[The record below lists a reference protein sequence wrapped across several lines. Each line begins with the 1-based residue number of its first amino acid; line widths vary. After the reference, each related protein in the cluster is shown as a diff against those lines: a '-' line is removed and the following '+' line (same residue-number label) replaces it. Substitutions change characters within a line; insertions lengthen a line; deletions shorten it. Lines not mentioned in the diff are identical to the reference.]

1 MKMKKLLFKGCATAI
16 ATPFTETGVNFDEF
30 GKLIDFQISEGIDAL
45 VVCGTTG
52 ESATMTDTER
62 KETMKFAV
70 DRVAKRVPVIL
81 GTGSNCTKNAIE
93 LTKYAELIGA
103 DGALVVTPF
112 YNKTTQDGL
121 IKHYEAIASSTTLP
135 IIVYSVP
142 SRTGVNVTPNT
153 CLELSKIPNIV
164 GIKEASGNLSQVAEI
179 AALCGDNLH
188 IYSGNDDQVLPT
200 LSLGGKG
207 VISVIS
213 NIAPKKFTTMVHD
226 FFNGDIEKATKVQ
239 LESIELINALF
250 IEVNPIPV
258 KSALNMIGYNF
269 GIPRLPLVEL
279 SNKNKL
285 ILENA
290 LKNYGLL

>member
-1 MKMKKLLFKGCATAI
+1 MKNLLFKGCATAI

-153 CLELSKIPNIV
+153 CLELSKIPSIV

>member
-1 MKMKKLLFKGCATAI
+1 MKNLLFKGCATAI

-153 CLELSKIPNIV
+153 CLELSKIPSIV
-164 GIKEASGNLSQVAEI
+164 GIKEASGNL
-179 AALCGDNLH
+179 
-188 IYSGNDDQVLPT
+188 
-200 LSLGGKG
+200 
-207 VISVIS
+207 
-213 NIAPKKFTTMVHD
+213 
-226 FFNGDIEKATKVQ
+226 
-239 LESIELINALF
+239 
-250 IEVNPIPV
+250 
-258 KSALNMIGYNF
+258 
-269 GIPRLPLVEL
+269 
-279 SNKNKL
+279 
-285 ILENA
+285 
-290 LKNYGLL
+290 

>member
-1 MKMKKLLFKGCATAI
+1 MKKLLFKGCATAI

-153 CLELSKIPNIV
+153 CLELSKIPSIV

-258 KSALNMIGYNF
+258 KSALNMLGYNF

>member
-1 MKMKKLLFKGCATAI
+1 MKNLLFKGCATAI

-153 CLELSKIPNIV
+153 CLELSKIPSIV

-250 IEVNPIPV
+250 IEVNPVPV
-258 KSALNMIGYNF
+258 KAALNMLGYNF

>member
-1 MKMKKLLFKGCATAI
+1 MKNLLFKGCATAI

-142 SRTGVNVTPNT
+142 SRTGVNITPNT

-258 KSALNMIGYNF
+258 KSALNMLGYNF

>member
-1 MKMKKLLFKGCATAI
+1 MKKLLFKGCATAI

-81 GTGSNCTKNAIE
+81 GTGSNRTKNAIE

-279 SNKNKL
+279 SNKNEL

>member
-1 MKMKKLLFKGCATAI
+1 MKKLLFKGCATAI

-81 GTGSNCTKNAIE
+81 GTGSNCTKNVIE

-153 CLELSKIPNIV
+153 CLELSKIPSIV

>member
-1 MKMKKLLFKGCATAI
+1 MKNLLFKGCATAI

-279 SNKNKL
+279 SNKNEL

>member
-1 MKMKKLLFKGCATAI
+1 MKNLLFKGCATAI

-62 KETMKFAV
+62 KETMKFSV

-121 IKHYEAIASSTTLP
+121 IKHYKAIASSTTLP

-239 LESIELINALF
+239 LESIELIKALF

-258 KSALNMIGYNF
+258 KAALNMLGYNF

>member
-1 MKMKKLLFKGCATAI
+1 MKNLLFKGCATAI

-153 CLELSKIPNIV
+153 CLELSKIPSIV

-179 AALCGDNLH
+179 AALCGVNLH

>member
-1 MKMKKLLFKGCATAI
+1 MKNLLFKGCATAI

-81 GTGSNCTKNAIE
+81 GTGSNCTKNAID

-153 CLELSKIPNIV
+153 CLELSKIPSIV

-258 KSALNMIGYNF
+258 KAALNMIGYNF

-279 SNKNKL
+279 SNKNEL

>member
-1 MKMKKLLFKGCATAI
+1 MKNLLFKGCATAI

-81 GTGSNCTKNAIE
+81 GTGSNCTKNVIE

>member
-1 MKMKKLLFKGCATAI
+1 MKNLLFKGCATAI

-179 AALCGDNLH
+179 AALCGDNLY

>member
-1 MKMKKLLFKGCATAI
+1 MKNLLFKGCATAI

-93 LTKYAELIGA
+93 LTKYAELIGD

-142 SRTGVNVTPNT
+142 SRTGVNITPNT

-258 KSALNMIGYNF
+258 KSALNMLGYNF

-279 SNKNKL
+279 SDKNKL

-290 LKNYGLL
+290 LKNYCLL

>member
-1 MKMKKLLFKGCATAI
+1 MKNLLFKGCATAI

-81 GTGSNCTKNAIE
+81 GTGSNCTKNAID

-279 SNKNKL
+279 SNKNEL

>member
-1 MKMKKLLFKGCATAI
+1 MKNLLFKGCATAI

-153 CLELSKIPNIV
+153 CLELSKIPSIV

-179 AALCGDNLH
+179 AALCGVNLH

-258 KSALNMIGYNF
+258 KSALNMLGYNF

>member
-1 MKMKKLLFKGCATAI
+1 MKNLLFKGCATAI

-81 GTGSNCTKNAIE
+81 GTGSNCTKNAID

>member
-1 MKMKKLLFKGCATAI
+1 MKNLLFKGCATAI

-179 AALCGDNLH
+179 AALCGVNLH

>member
-1 MKMKKLLFKGCATAI
+1 MKNLLFKGCATAI
-16 ATPFTETGVNFDEF
+16 ATPFTKTGVNFDEF

-52 ESATMTDTER
+52 ESATMTEDER
-62 KETMKFAV
+62 KETMKYAI
-70 DRVAKRVPVIL
+70 DKVAKRVPVIL
-81 GTGSNCTKNAIE
+81 GTGSNCTKSAIE
-93 LTKYAELIGA
+93 LTKYAQSIGA

-121 IKHYEAIASSTTLP
+121 VKHYEAIANSTNLP

-164 GIKEASGNLSQVAEI
+164 GIKEASGNLSQIAEI
-179 AALCGDNLH
+179 ASLCGDNLH

-226 FFNGDIEKATKVQ
+226 FFSGNIENATRIQ
-239 LESIELINALF
+239 LDSIELIKALF

-258 KSALNMIGYNF
+258 KAALNMLGYDF
-269 GIPRLPLVEL
+269 GIPRLPLIEL
-279 SNKNKL
+279 SDKNKI
-285 ILENA
+285 ILKKA
-290 LKNYGLL
+290 LQNYNLL

>member
-1 MKMKKLLFKGCATAI
+1 MKKLLFKGCATAI

-279 SNKNKL
+279 SNKNEL

>member
-1 MKMKKLLFKGCATAI
+1 MKNLLFKGCATAI

-121 IKHYEAIASSTTLP
+121 IKHYEAIANSTTLP

-153 CLELSKIPNIV
+153 CLELSKIPNII

-258 KSALNMIGYNF
+258 KAALNMIGYNF

>member
-1 MKMKKLLFKGCATAI
+1 MEKLLFKGCATAI

-81 GTGSNCTKNAIE
+81 GTGSNRTKNAIE

>member
-1 MKMKKLLFKGCATAI
+1 MKKLLFKGCATAI